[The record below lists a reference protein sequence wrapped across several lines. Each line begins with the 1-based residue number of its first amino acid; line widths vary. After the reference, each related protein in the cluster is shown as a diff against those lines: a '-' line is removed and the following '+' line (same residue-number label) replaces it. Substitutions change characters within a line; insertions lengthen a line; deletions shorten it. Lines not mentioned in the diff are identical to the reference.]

1 MSRTET
7 FIRNSLLSATL
18 ASLPT
23 LLVKRAES
31 LSAQNDRRAG
41 EPPGGVSF
49 SISYKELIATGLSG
63 ALLAFLASKWHVP
76 GVLLG
81 ALSPMASVVIMAMVK
96 AYSSS
101 GTAPGRW
108 KFPGLLYMIGSFWW
122 FASLPAGVRR
132 SILLD
137 GLRAG
142 LVSTVISASVVAITE
157 VIVGEDLTCL
167 VWQECQNEPPPNPE
181 PTVPELTV

>member
-63 ALLAFLASKWHVP
+63 
-76 GVLLG
+76 VLLG

-122 FASLPAGVRR
+122 FAYL
-132 SILLD
+132 
-137 GLRAG
+137 
-142 LVSTVISASVVAITE
+142 
-157 VIVGEDLTCL
+157 
-167 VWQECQNEPPPNPE
+167 
-181 PTVPELTV
+181 